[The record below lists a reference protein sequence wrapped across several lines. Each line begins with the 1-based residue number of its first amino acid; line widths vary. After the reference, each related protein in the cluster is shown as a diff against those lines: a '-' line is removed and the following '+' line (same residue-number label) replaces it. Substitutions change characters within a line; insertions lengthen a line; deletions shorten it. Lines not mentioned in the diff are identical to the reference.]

1 MNAPDD
7 HRDHRHEPVNV
18 RSELVGDAE
27 AEQLAIETD
36 QRTAL
41 ATMILGALLL
51 VLAVVVLVQAARLD
65 NRGETVGAA
74 TAPWVVGAL
83 LFLVSVLLIIRG
95 RRDMG
100 VWEVSEHTTSQDW
113 LRMLTL
119 LGVLIG
125 YAIVMPFLGYVVS
138 ATLLFGAT
146 AVVLGAP
153 ARLRSF
159 AYGWCVAVLVYLVF
173 DVGIGISLPS
183 GPWGF

>member
-1 MNAPDD
+1 VNAREDG
-7 HRDHRHEPVNV
+7 RDRHEPVNV
-18 RSELVGDAE
+18 RSQLVGDEE
-27 AEQLAIETD
+27 AEQLDIDTD
-36 QRTAL
+36 RRTAL
-41 ATMILGALLL
+41 ATMGLGALML
-51 VLAVVVLVQAARLD
+51 VMGVVVLVQAARLD
-65 NRGETVGAA
+65 NRGETVGPA
-74 TAPWVVGAL
+74 TAPWFVGAL
-83 LFLVSVLLIIRG
+83 LFIVAVLLIIRG

-119 LGVLIG
+119 IGVLVG
-125 YAIVMPFLGYVVS
+125 YAVVMPFLGYVVS

-146 AVVLGAP
+146 AIVLGAP
-153 ARLRSF
+153 YRLRAF

>member
-1 MNAPDD
+1 M
-7 HRDHRHEPVNV
+7 
-18 RSELVGDAE
+18 
-27 AEQLAIETD
+27 
-36 QRTAL
+36 
-41 ATMILGALLL
+41 
-51 VLAVVVLVQAARLD
+51 
-65 NRGETVGAA
+65 
-74 TAPWVVGAL
+74 VGAL
-83 LFLVSVLLIIRG
+83 LFVVAVLLIIRG

-146 AVVLGAP
+146 RGRAGRARPAAV
-153 ARLRSF
+153 F

-173 DVGIGISLPS
+173 DVRHRDLAAQRTVGVLTWTPCRCSSTGSATR
-183 GPWGF
+183 